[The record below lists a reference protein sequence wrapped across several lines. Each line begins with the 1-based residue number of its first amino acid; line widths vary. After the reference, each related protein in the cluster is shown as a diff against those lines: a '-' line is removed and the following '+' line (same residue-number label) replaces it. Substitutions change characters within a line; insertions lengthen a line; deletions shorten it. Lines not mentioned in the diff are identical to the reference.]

1 MNYYPKQYTYFDKV
15 YPRTE
20 IDEMGKRVREFCADH
35 DGTLWIGTEDKGLF
49 HYYPSTGLIEPFRH
63 PDIYHNVHGLCL
75 DGNYLWVGHFAKG
88 LNRIDLRT
96 HAVKHYFDA
105 LMISSLFAGLLQVI
119 YGLEQQPDYSV
130 IILKQTVLNVY
141 LNLVGY
147 LYIISRRINRESM
160 AGNLHRWCI

>member
-105 LMISSLFAGLLQVI
+105 PNDIFSICRTTSGNLWLGTTAGLFRYHSETNRFERVPELGWVFIYNIKEDKQGI
-119 YGLEQQPDYSV
+119 YGWQL
-130 IILKQTVLNVY
+130 T
-141 LNLVGY
+141 
-147 LYIISRRINRESM
+147 
-160 AGNLHRWCI
+160 